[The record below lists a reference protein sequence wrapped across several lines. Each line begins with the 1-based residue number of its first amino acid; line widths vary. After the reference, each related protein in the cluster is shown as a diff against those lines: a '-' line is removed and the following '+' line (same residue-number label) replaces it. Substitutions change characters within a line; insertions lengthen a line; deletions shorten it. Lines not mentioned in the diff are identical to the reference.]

1 MKALE
6 VQLQQLA
13 ELLSSE
19 QSVNAQ
25 LSVDDIDLF
34 GRLRGITLIK
44 GLTIPAKVRAYINY
58 FSRLSKVPT
67 YDDIAL

>member
-1 MKALE
+1 
-6 VQLQQLA
+6 
-13 ELLSSE
+13 
-19 QSVNAQ
+19 